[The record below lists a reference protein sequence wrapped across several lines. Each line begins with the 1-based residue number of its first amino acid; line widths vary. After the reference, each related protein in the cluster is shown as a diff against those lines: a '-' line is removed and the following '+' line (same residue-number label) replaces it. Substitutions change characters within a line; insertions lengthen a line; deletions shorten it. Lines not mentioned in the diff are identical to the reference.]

1 MSYVQVLFRIDKGMI
16 EELDKHLSDFGFR
29 TRNEWFRAKVREYL
43 SDAEKKEMLEK
54 LDNLT
59 IEDISEDE
67 IVQMVK
73 DWRKGKERGNL

>member
-73 DWRKGKERGNL
+73 DWRKGKERGN